1 MADGASGATTPPK
14 PLLVLGWGNRSRG
27 DDALAPLL
35 LDALARAMSPAQAA
49 RVELLEAHQL
59 SPELALD
66 LAWRECVLLVDADR
80 AAVAPFVVKRLA
92 PERDASPASHTLS
105 PQSLLAVYATLHGR
119 EAPPTLLLGLAA
131 QHFGLGEPLSAT
143 AADALPAALRW
154 ALAWID
160 GDGTGPVA

>member
-1 MADGASGATTPPK
+1 MVDGASGATTTPK

-35 LDALARAMSPAQAA
+35 LDALASAMSPAQAA

-66 LAWRECVLLVDADR
+66 LAGRERVLLVDADP
-80 AAVAPFVVKRLA
+80 AAAAPFAVHRLA
-92 PERDASPASHTLS
+92 PAHDASLASHTLS
-105 PQSLLAVYATLHGR
+105 PQALLAVHATLHGR
-119 EAPPTLLLGLAA
+119 LAPTTLLLGLAA
-131 QHFGLGEPLSAT
+131 QQFGLGEPLSAT

-160 GDGTGPVA
+160 GECGGPVD